1 MKRTPNYG
9 WGQSI
14 ISPYRKY
21 SDITLRSIMIQTHK
35 AGKDIIDAIDT
46 LNPRNQARALE
57 LYNECPTLQ
66 EALNA

>member
-9 WGQSI
+9 WGQST
-14 ISPYRKY
+14 ISPHRNY
-21 SDITLRSIMIQTHK
+21 SDITLRRIMIQTHN

-46 LNPRNQARALE
+46 MNPRNQSRAWE

-66 EALNA
+66 EALSA